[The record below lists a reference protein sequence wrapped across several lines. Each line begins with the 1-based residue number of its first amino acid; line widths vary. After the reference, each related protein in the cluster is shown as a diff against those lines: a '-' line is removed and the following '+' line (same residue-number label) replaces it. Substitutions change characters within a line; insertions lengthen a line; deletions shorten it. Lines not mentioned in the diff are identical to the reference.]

1 MAIIIEEEQQS
12 SASIITVLVWVV
24 IVGVVGVATYYLF
37 FKNPDLASFS
47 TPESFKSTEALS
59 KIDLNPERL
68 MRSPAFLELKQY
80 VSLPQPTKLGRTN
93 PFLGF

>member
-1 MAIIIEEEQQS
+1 MAIIIEEEQQNPTS
-12 SASIITVLVWVV
+12 TITVIVWVV

-37 FKNPDLASFS
+37 FKNPELISFP

-59 KIDLNPERL
+59 KIDLDPERL
-68 MRSPAFLELKQY
+68 MRSSTFLELKQY
-80 VSLPQPTKLGRTN
+80 VSLPQPTKLGRPN